1 MGDYDSD
8 KWRIKMSTVRRVY
21 VEKKPEF
28 AIKAKDLKHEIKH
41 YLNIQTVTNV
51 RELIRYDVENISDET
66 YEKACKVV
74 FAEPPVDIC
83 YQEDFPRAEGARVF
97 SVEFLPGFCRTV
109 RAVLKRR
116 RAADHPLRRYVC
128 YRRRDD

>member
-51 RELIRYDVENISDET
+51 RELIRYDEKISVMRHMR
-66 YEKACKVV
+66 KHVK
-74 FAEPPVDIC
+74 
-83 YQEDFPRAEGARVF
+83 
-97 SVEFLPGFCRTV
+97 
-109 RAVLKRR
+109 
-116 RAADHPLRRYVC
+116 
-128 YRRRDD
+128 

>member
-1 MGDYDSD
+1 
-8 KWRIKMSTVRRVY
+8 MSTVRRVY

-83 YQEDFPRAEGARVF
+83 YQGRFPA
-97 SVEFLPGFCRTV
+97 
-109 RAVLKRR
+109 
-116 RAADHPLRRYVC
+116 
-128 YRRRDD
+128 YRRCESIFRRIPSGDSLIREPILPYSACSS

>member
-51 RELIRYDVENISDET
+51 REKISVMRHMR
-66 YEKACKVV
+66 KHVK
-74 FAEPPVDIC
+74 
-83 YQEDFPRAEGARVF
+83 
-97 SVEFLPGFCRTV
+97 
-109 RAVLKRR
+109 
-116 RAADHPLRRYVC
+116 
-128 YRRRDD
+128 

>member
-51 RELIRYDVENISDET
+51 RELIRYDVEKISVMRHMR
-66 YEKACKVV
+66 KHVK
-74 FAEPPVDIC
+74 
-83 YQEDFPRAEGARVF
+83 
-97 SVEFLPGFCRTV
+97 
-109 RAVLKRR
+109 
-116 RAADHPLRRYVC
+116 
-128 YRRRDD
+128 